1 MDRKV
6 GALDSVRYKMSSE
19 IIAKPLNRLTKIRSL
34 DEILTRSGQ
43 AISAYR
49 EQKRGS
55 SIPTDEEFIRLIDPN
70 YWGTGPVTAKAV
82 REKFYGSGQEHFFPA
97 FQDRQRATA
106 EFRQTFGDGA
116 AAKFVTA
123 ADNIVGG
130 RIDLL
135 GLNSLYVGK
144 EPDWHLEPIA
154 SKRSPLK
161 HWKQFDELDTTETGN
176 KKIVWELNRHQH
188 FFTLGVA
195 SWLTGDERFG
205 RTFANQLN
213 SWMNENPPGM
223 GVNWSSSL
231 EVAFRSMSWIW
242 SFHFFKNSKH
252 LSPTLFK
259 KAIKFL
265 FLQGRHI
272 EKYLSTYYSPNTHL
286 TGEALGLYYLGT
298 QLPFLERAKHW
309 RGLGENILMEEID
322 RQVLPDGVYFEQS
335 SWYQRYTVD
344 IFTHF
349 ILLRS
354 LFGDPVYTAKAAALE
369 QRLQKAFDFLLH
381 LTQPDGRTPIIGD
394 DDGGRML
401 PQTMA
406 APDDF
411 RGSLAVG
418 ALIFERG
425 DLKFASGAASQE
437 VFWLTGTEGLKTYNA
452 LPSTEPSVTSA
463 SFPEGGY
470 FVMRDGW
477 NDTDNFLV
485 VDCGELGSLS
495 GAHGHADALSIEL
508 AIHGKMLLIDSGT
521 YTYHDSRELRD
532 YFRSTSAHNTLTI
545 DGLSASEPG
554 SAFNWKSMAVAQNS
568 QWISKE
574 RFDFFEGSHSGYERL
589 GDRAK
594 HTRSIL
600 FAKGDYWIMRDLV
613 EGAGRHQYAL
623 NFHYSADARPVV
635 EDDDRWI
642 SDEDHRLFTFGD
654 HGAWQQ
660 KESWISNNHANRV
673 NAPFLRFVSN
683 GEGPQEFFTFI
694 LPVDRGFEPPLVEE
708 VPSVSGRAFKIRYAG
723 YTDLFVYND
732 DASQTIDN
740 GIFVSNFEYSWAR
753 LRAGESTPDEF
764 ILVNG
769 DRWAIRGKE
778 IFESHEVNSAS
789 ARRLGS
795 ELYIETDLGRT
806 TRKIY

>member
-1 MDRKV
+1 
-6 GALDSVRYKMSSE
+6 MSSE
-19 IIAKPLNRLTKIRSL
+19 IIAKPLNRLAKIRSL

-43 AISAYR
+43 AISVYR

-55 SIPTDEEFIRLIDPN
+55 SIPTDEEFIRLIDRN
-70 YWGTGPVTAKAV
+70 YWGKGPVTAKAV
-82 REKFYGSGQEHFFPA
+82 REKFYAFGQDHFFTA
-97 FQDRQRATA
+97 FQDRRRSTVV
-106 EFRQTFGDGA
+106 FRQTFGEGA
-116 AAKFVTA
+116 AAKFVAA

-135 GLNSLYVGK
+135 GLKSLYVGK

-195 SWLTGDERFG
+195 YWLTGDERFA
-205 RTFANQLN
+205 RTFASHLKR
-213 SWMNENPPGM
+213 WMDENPPGM

-242 SFHFFKNSKH
+242 AFHFFKDSSH
-252 LSPTLFK
+252 LSPSLFK
-259 KAIKFL
+259 QAQKFL
-265 FLQGRHI
+265 YLQGRHI
-272 EKYLSTYYSPNTHL
+272 EKYLSKYYSPNTHL

-298 QLPFLERAKHW
+298 QLPFLGRAKHW
-309 RGLGENILMEEID
+309 RELGENILIEEIS

-344 IFTHF
+344 IFTHY
-349 ILLRS
+349 ILLRG
-354 LFGDPVYTAKAAALE
+354 LVGKPVYTGKLAVLE
-369 QRLQKAFDFLLH
+369 QRLEKAFEFMQH

-394 DDGGRML
+394 DDGGRLL
-401 PQTMA
+401 PLTMA

-411 RGSLAVG
+411 RGSLAAG
-418 ALIFERG
+418 SLIFERG
-425 DLKFASGAASQE
+425 DLKFVGGPASQE
-437 VFWLTGTEGLKTYNA
+437 VFWLTGLEGLKTYNA
-452 LPSTEPSVTSA
+452 LPSTEPPASSA
-463 SFPEGGY
+463 SFPDGGY

-477 NDTDNFLV
+477 NDTDNFLAI
-485 VDCGELGSLS
+485 DCGELGSLS

-508 AIHGKMLLIDSGT
+508 AIHGKTLLVDSGT
-521 YTYHDSRELRD
+521 FTYHDSRELRD
-532 YFRSTSAHNTLTI
+532 YFRSTSAHNTLTL

-554 SAFNWKSMAVAQNS
+554 SAFNWKSMAEARNS
-568 QWISKE
+568 QWISKD

-589 GDRAK
+589 GDGAK

-613 EGAGRHQYAL
+613 EGAGRHEYAL
-623 NFHYSADARPVV
+623 NFHYSPDAKPVV

-642 SDEDHRLFTFGD
+642 GDEDHRLFTFGD
-654 HGAWQQ
+654 NGAWQQ

-694 LPVDRGFEPPLVEE
+694 LPVDSRVEPPLIEE
-708 VPSVSGRAFKIRYAG
+708 VPSRSGRAFKIGYAG

-732 DASQTIDN
+732 DVSQTIDN

-764 ILVNG
+764 ILING
-769 DRWAIRGKE
+769 DRLVIGGKE
-778 IFESHEVNSAS
+778 IFESQDVNSAS
-789 ARRLGS
+789 VRRLGS

-806 TRKIY
+806 CMKIY